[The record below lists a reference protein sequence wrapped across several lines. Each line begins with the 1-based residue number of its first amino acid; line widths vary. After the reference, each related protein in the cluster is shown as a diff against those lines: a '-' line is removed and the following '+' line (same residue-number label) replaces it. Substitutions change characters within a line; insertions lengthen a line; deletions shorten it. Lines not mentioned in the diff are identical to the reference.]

1 MQGEKQALSCQNYLY
16 KRKTELQV
24 HREREALTK
33 GQPLSTDLF
42 SRHGQ
47 STGTQLFTQL
57 SKHWLKSIAAWRGK
71 KRHFENREM

>member
-57 SKHWLKSIAAWRGK
+57 SKH
-71 KRHFENREM
+71 